1 MGNNLAVVSPVF
13 KRTDTVEQSPTG
25 RPELD
30 FLNESKKG
38 YLLAIVY
45 FLGSLLCH
53 SCYYRSCLKRHWSE
67 LARSPGVTP
76 GYADLESALILPIY
90 PPENH

>member
-1 MGNNLAVVSPVF
+1 MGNNLAVVSLVF
-13 KRTDTVEQSPTG
+13 KRTDTMEQSPTG

-38 YLLAIVY
+38 YLLAIIY

-53 SCYYRSCLKRHWSE
+53 SCYPEAGRKDERTESRN
-67 LARSPGVTP
+67 ASPAEV
-76 GYADLESALILPIY
+76 
-90 PPENH
+90 